1 MVPFVFAGY
10 KNVTRKHCIYSR
22 AKTQNSNK
30 FIESEGFELKYP
42 HKWGLWVWWGR
53 CTFAA

>member
-10 KNVTRKHCIYSR
+10 IFVTRKHCIYSR
-22 AKTQNSNK
+22 AKTQNCNK

-42 HKWGLWVWWGR
+42 HKWGLWI
-53 CTFAA
+53 